1 MRVGAQVSSYL
12 IAPLLVWL
20 DRDGRIYNVLPVL
33 YLVSLFIHRPA
44 GNLGVFH
51 AFLFNF
57 PIYLMGMWTAGN
69 IERVLAFVGRFRVVL
84 IVVWI
89 SLVVLGTFVLADLHS
104 DGDLDAKEEAGVLV
118 VRWTPWLY
126 RCHCTDGRA
135 FARDCDRNK
144 DGTRR
149 PQQDGYRLVAGD
161 RAYWRHTVKV
171 TCWPA
176 ARSVSVQFLSQWAR
190 TGERL
195 F

>member
-89 SLVVLGTFVLADLHS
+89 SLVVLGTFVLADPDNTFA
-104 DGDLDAKEEAGVLV
+104 DGLFNLPDDVISWITLQKTVFTYLLIYYLYKYQGVIGSRL
-118 VRWTPWLY
+118 RPLAITSFGIFFM
-126 RCHCTDGRA
+126 TTT
-135 FARDCDRNK
+135 F
-144 DGTRR
+144 RR
-149 PQQDGYRLVAGD
+149 
-161 RAYWRHTVKV
+161 
-171 TCWPA
+171 
-176 ARSVSVQFLSQWAR
+176 RS
-190 TGERL
+190 GC
-195 F
+195 